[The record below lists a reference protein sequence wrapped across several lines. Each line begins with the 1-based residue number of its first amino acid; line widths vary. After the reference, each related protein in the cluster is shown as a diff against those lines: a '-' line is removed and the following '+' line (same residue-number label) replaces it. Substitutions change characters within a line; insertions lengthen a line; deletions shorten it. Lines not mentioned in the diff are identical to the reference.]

1 MTLHATVIEQI
12 WFAAAMIAALI
23 VVVNLFDAWQ
33 NLNYI
38 DATGQNGR
46 RRTLA
51 LQHIRSEL
59 FRLTL
64 CCVKAVV
71 AGVAMTSV
79 QPTLDA
85 SVIGWMTAS
94 VVILIWS
101 LLDAKTRHG
110 LRLYRNSDLAGGRR
124 ATDTQPLGKA

>member
-1 MTLHATVIEQI
+1 MTLNATITEWI
-12 WFAAAMIAALI
+12 WFVTAMVAAL
-23 VVVNLFDAWQ
+23 VVVINLFDAWQ

-59 FRLTL
+59 FRLSL
-64 CCVKAVV
+64 CCVKVIV
-71 AGVAMTSV
+71 AGVAMKTM
-79 QPTLDA
+79 QPALDA

-94 VVILIWS
+94 VVILLWS
-101 LLDAKTRHG
+101 LLDAKTRHA
-110 LRLYRNSDLAGGRR
+110 LRLHRQGDWTGGRR
-124 ATDTQPLGKA
+124 ATDTQELTQ